1 MNVLFVCSKN
11 RWRSRTAETIFK
23 DSQKHAVRSAGTES
37 DARIR
42 VSQKLIAWSEMI
54 FVMERRHKEK
64 LLDRFGSM
72 LDDKEIVV
80 LHIEDDF
87 QYMDEEL
94 IETIR
99 MSVAPYI
106 TF

>member
-1 MNVLFVCSKN
+1 
-11 RWRSRTAETIFK
+11 
-23 DSQKHAVRSAGTES
+23 VRSAGTES

-42 VSQKLIAWSEMI
+42 VSEKLIAWSEMI

-72 LDDKEIVV
+72 LDEKEIVV

-99 MSVAPYI
+99 LSVAPYI